1 MTRSPGTF
9 LQESS
14 TATFERSRKLPVNAG
29 KTKQRGPC
37 HRRSDSPNL
46 SATCTTSGLEEIRI
60 AKPPLLSRESSRE
73 RTRGGQQSRR
83 LYEVHRR
90 AKVVAT
96 ALNGS
101 RFSSPVAKTDTGCA
115 TLRAASPAVS
125 TCNSTSRA

>member
-96 ALNGS
+96 ALNG
-101 RFSSPVAKTDTGCA
+101 
-115 TLRAASPAVS
+115 RAN
-125 TCNSTSRA
+125 TSTSRSDHLTETSESYAMVSHKP